1 MSSAW
6 IGVLTAA
13 RQKRKPR
20 STARAAVKPVRV
32 VPRTRSPASRAR
44 DAAAGAVAVGVI
56 ARSPVLSGTDSADQT
71 KMLRG
76 RESLT
81 GTRRKATRAMVL
93 TSARRTDRKAV
104 EVQTRAKLAGVP
116 GGAGVAAGAVAH
128 VIARG
133 RPDLTAA

>member
-20 STARAAVKPVRV
+20 STTRAAVKPVRV
-32 VPRTRSPASRAR
+32 VPRTRRRASRAR
-44 DAAAGAVAVGVI
+44 AAAAGAVAVGVI
-56 ARSPVLSGTDSADQT
+56 ARSPALSGTDSVDQT

-76 RESLT
+76 RESLA

-104 EVQTRAKLAGVP
+104 EVQTRAKPAGVL
-116 GGAGVAAGAVAH
+116 GGVGVAAGAVAH